1 MHQPPERLATPP
13 VRTHLLAG
21 QRRNHSGGDR
31 QSPQRHGPRTSSV
44 RPETAGVGGQPNNQ
58 NTVDLA
64 GAARCVATHP
74 GAFPYFWCAWT
85 GSATRDTGIVRVVSQ
100 IRQPNRH
107 VSPVSLGRRREK
119 IVAHQI
125 HPRSCWRH
133 RIPTASSSTENLAP
147 HSSGSTGHT
156 AEPCFR
162 VLQAAHGQ
170 LVRVG
175 RGVGYPATNADR
187 IPFCLERGHAG
198 VGVQTAECV
207 TRLPVPRIGPYEGHG
222 RRRRRHWYLRQ
233 WRLARGRAIRS
244 RQP

>member
-58 NTVDLA
+58 TPWTSPGWHAASQPIPARSRASGARGRAAPPATPESSEWCRRSGSQTVMYPLSV
-64 GAARCVATHP
+64 GP
-74 GAFPYFWCAWT
+74 PK
-85 GSATRDTGIVRVVSQ
+85 
-100 IRQPNRH
+100 
-107 VSPVSLGRRREK
+107 RE

-133 RIPTASSSTENLAP
+133 RIPTASSSTENPAP

-170 LVRVG
+170 LVQVG
-175 RGVGYPATNADR
+175 RGVGYPATMADR

-244 RQP
+244 LQP

>member
-1 MHQPPERLATPP
+1 MHQPPVRLATPP

-58 NTVDLA
+58 TPWTSPGWHAASHPIPARSRASGARGRAAPPATPESSEWCRRSGSQTVMYPLFRWAAEERKSSRIRYIPGRA
-64 GAARCVATHP
+64 GATASQPLRARQRIRRRTHLGVP
-74 GAFPYFWCAWT
+74 V
-85 GSATRDTGIVRVVSQ
+85 I
-100 IRQPNRH
+100 QPNRAFGFSRQRT
-107 VSPVSLGRRREK
+107 V
-119 IVAHQI
+119 
-125 HPRSCWRH
+125 
-133 RIPTASSSTENLAP
+133 SSS
-147 HSSGSTGHT
+147 G
-156 AEPCFR
+156 
-162 VLQAAHGQ
+162 
-170 LVRVG
+170 VG
-175 RGVGYPATNADR
+175 RGVGYPATMADR